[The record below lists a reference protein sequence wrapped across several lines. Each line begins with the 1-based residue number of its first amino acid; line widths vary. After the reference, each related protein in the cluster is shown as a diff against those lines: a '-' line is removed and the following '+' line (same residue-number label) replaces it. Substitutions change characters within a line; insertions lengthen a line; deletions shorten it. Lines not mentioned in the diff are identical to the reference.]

1 MKCTSTNTRQCRS
14 KMTSQSI
21 ISVPEDLTDPDELRR
36 VILIILEQLDS
47 AAGIETGLREQ
58 VEELAER
65 VETLERQLSELTE
78 PEIELADVFGVVT
91 VINAQSS

>member
-1 MKCTSTNTRQCRS
+1 
-14 KMTSQSI
+14 MTSQSI